1 MISEKEEQLPQSN
14 EFKENED
21 EKEFYGDK
29 EEQFGIHNFGEVRN
43 EINESLL
50 SEKQHEISE
59 FDDLNEH
66 QN

>member
-29 EEQFGIHNFGEVRN
+29 EE
-43 EINESLL
+43 
-50 SEKQHEISE
+50 
-59 FDDLNEH
+59 
-66 QN
+66 